1 MELEKKIFEETP
13 SFPAPALSLEDERNI
28 PFPLRAPKIEASEKL
43 KTLHKKPS
51 VPITD
56 NDVRSRL
63 HWEHTNSSHFDLLYD
78 AQSFQHKEA
87 NILLYQ
93 LETAYHNI
101 FYLTH
106 EGFGDRFMVYA
117 FDARTPALLGRS
129 VRSHFNAGDRTIYL
143 ARTNSE
149 PIEAELILAMA
160 HAMRFP
166 RYLKHYGIT
175 RGWAMLEDGFAVFLS
190 ERLRSDK
197 PVFPF
202 FGADP
207 AVIASWLRE
216 RAEVRRLTHI
226 WPSRNFANGL
236 ERFII
241 GGAFLLF
248 LGDVAGDDKIVALS
262 RHDEEVSGS
271 TFQLY
276 FGKSLETLEEHWQE
290 HLPKYQLSYTHEEC
304 DEMIATWREQITGRL

>member
-1 MELEKKIFEETP
+1 MEIEKKIREENIP
-13 SFPAPALSLEDERNI
+13 LPRPALSLEDERNL
-28 PFPLRAPKIEASEKL
+28 PFSLAKVKPVEPENTRS
-43 KTLHKKPS
+43 LHKKPA
-51 VPITD
+51 VPISD

-63 HWEHTNSSHFDLLYD
+63 HWEHTNSAHFDLLYD
-78 AQSFQHKEA
+78 SQSFKSKEA

-149 PIEAELILAMA
+149 AIEAELIMAMA

-175 RGWAMLEDGFAVFLS
+175 RGWAMLEDAFAVFLS

-202 FGADP
+202 YGADP
-207 AVIASWLRE
+207 EVIVASLKE
-216 RAEVRRLTHI
+216 KSQVRLLTHI

-236 ERFII
+236 ERFVI

-248 LGDVAGDDKIVALS
+248 LGDVAGDDKIVGLS
-262 RHDEEVSGS
+262 RHDEEVSGR

-290 HLPKYQLSYTHEEC
+290 HLPKYRLSYTHEEC
-304 DEMIATWREQITGRL
+304 DEMITNWAEHISGRL